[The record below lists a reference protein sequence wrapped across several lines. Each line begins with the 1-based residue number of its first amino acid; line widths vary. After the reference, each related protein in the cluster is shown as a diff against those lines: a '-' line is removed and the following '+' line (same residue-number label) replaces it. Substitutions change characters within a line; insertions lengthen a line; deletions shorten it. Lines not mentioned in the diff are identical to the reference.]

1 MNKLLFIFIMIVMIM
16 SPPLFSTSPT
26 MILGL
31 GIGSLLVPD
40 EEELLYNDWILNTGG
55 LFSHRSKL
63 SDIGYY
69 SLFSSISAGFMY
81 TEPFIYSD
89 EEIILL
95 EAGFHFKNSKLLF
108 MAGFES
114 SITGTYVTLPFYCP
128 EWELV
133 YYFITERKK
142 VQPFL
147 SYQGYYTI
155 EPEGEEDIFY
165 QGTELGIEYRPTVT
179 NGCKAGIGLGW
190 GNWPEYPVYSDSGTP
205 SHEIRNDLLCTI
217 NGKLNG
223 IYKFFLDWEIVL
235 SVLIRWSNANDYI
248 EGIDYVN
255 EKSEDFISITM
266 ETNLEWSPSRYIH
279 IKLHPF
285 FTPGIYFNK
294 KALTPDGSFKDENVR
309 EYTTGGNF
317 HFDWTP
323 DNSLYVLFEAAGM
336 IYFSNHQ
343 NELNWNTLFHL
354 GLEYSLKF

>member
-1 MNKLLFIFIMIVMIM
+1 
-16 SPPLFSTSPT
+16 

-31 GIGSLLVPD
+31 VIGSLLVPD

-165 QGTELGIEYRPTVT
+165 Q
-179 NGCKAGIGLGW
+179 A
-190 GNWPEYPVYSDSGTP
+190 
-205 SHEIRNDLLCTI
+205 H
-217 NGKLNG
+217 
-223 IYKFFLDWEIVL
+223 
-235 SVLIRWSNANDYI
+235 
-248 EGIDYVN
+248 
-255 EKSEDFISITM
+255 
-266 ETNLEWSPSRYIH
+266 
-279 IKLHPF
+279 
-285 FTPGIYFNK
+285 
-294 KALTPDGSFKDENVR
+294 
-309 EYTTGGNF
+309 
-317 HFDWTP
+317 
-323 DNSLYVLFEAAGM
+323 
-336 IYFSNHQ
+336 
-343 NELNWNTLFHL
+343 
-354 GLEYSLKF
+354 